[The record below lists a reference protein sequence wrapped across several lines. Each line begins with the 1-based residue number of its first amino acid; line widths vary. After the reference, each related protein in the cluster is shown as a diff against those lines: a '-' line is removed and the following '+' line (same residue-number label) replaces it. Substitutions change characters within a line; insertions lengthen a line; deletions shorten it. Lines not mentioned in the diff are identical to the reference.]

1 MLYDEKTLSCAATSC
16 ASTPPNQPTAQNSNY
31 SDHSKLSDKILWES
45 FKSGDEL
52 AFITIYKQYVNQLY
66 NYGCQFSEDKEMVK
80 DCLQDFFIYLRKNRL
95 GFGETNSIK
104 MYLYKSFKRRVV
116 DYLKKNSTEFRSNKE
131 FAFSQ
136 FAFELSSETLYIRQQ
151 VKTEQIEKLN
161 KALKTLDSKEREA
174 IYYFY
179 YEGLSYEQIAEI
191 LKFSHVSS
199 ARRVMYRSLRHLRNF
214 F

>member
-1 MLYDEKTLSCAATSC
+1 MLYEEQPLPGIRVPYSKCF
-16 ASTPPNQPTAQNSNY
+16 PPQNPQNLHY
-31 SDHSKLSDKILWES
+31 YGNGKISDRTLWEA

-52 AFITIYKQYVNQLY
+52 AFINIYKSYCNVLY
-66 NYGCQFSEDKEMVK
+66 NYGCQFTPDTELVR
-80 DCLQDFFIYLRKNRL
+80 DCLQDFFIYLRKNKA

-104 MYLYKSFKRRVV
+104 MYLFKAFKRRVV
-116 DYLKKNSTEFRSNKE
+116 DYLRKNSSEFRSIEE

-136 FAFELSSETLYIRQQ
+136 FSVELSSETIYINRQI
-151 VKTEQIEKLN
+151 KAERIEKLN
-161 KALKTLDSKEREA
+161 KALKALDSKEREA

-191 LKFSHVSS
+191 LNFSHVSS
-199 ARRVMYRSLRHLRNF
+199 ARRVMYRGLRHLRNF